1 MAKPP
6 CYHET
11 DCIERR
17 EALSKVYAGSVVFL
31 QHAFILE
38 AAFKPRRA
46 RKNASLPLDNI
57 FVIVGNMNTA
67 HYLIRY
73 YNESVQSDIFAL
85 PETLQARYV
94 SLTDR
99 MVVFGAN
106 LGEPH
111 TKAMSNG
118 LFELR
123 IKGAEG
129 VARVFYCTL
138 TGKRI
143 VMLHSFIKKTPK
155 TPPKE
160 LKLATQRM
168 KEIRNAHA

>member
-1 MAKPP
+1 
-6 CYHET
+6 
-11 DCIERR
+11 
-17 EALSKVYAGSVVFL
+17 
-31 QHAFILE
+31 
-38 AAFKPRRA
+38 
-46 RKNASLPLDNI
+46 
-57 FVIVGNMNTA
+57 MNTA

-129 VARVFYCTL
+129 IARVFY
-138 TGKRI
+138 
-143 VMLHSFIKKTPK
+143 PK
-155 TPPKE
+155 
-160 LKLATQRM
+160 
-168 KEIRNAHA
+168 